1 MNEKQKGSMNSLE
14 RGNEISNKYTCCG
27 LINLL
32 IFTEPTQQALALE
45 YCRMGFKVFPCDH
58 NKVPIVDGSL
68 GFIHGH
74 KDATNDLRRII
85 KTWIRYPNAAIG
97 LALPKDIIVFDLDV
111 MKDQNKRPVL
121 VDGHLVK
128 IGIQSFQKLITELNI
143 EPSELWTLTTKTQ
156 SGGRQLIFGMPEGVY
171 SFCHTHAME
180 GLDLKGE
187 GGYIIL
193 PNSEGQFGK
202 YEFLILTEIRPIPE
216 PLLEWILQFREPKGE
231 FRKLPAGSANIDRE
245 EIITILKPYWAKGD
259 GRRNDLTMAIAGSIA
274 GSGGSEDDA
283 TFIISELARMTG
295 KGRDHVSGAKY
306 AFHRDGPVK
315 GFNSLAKLMEEI
327 EESKEGTEQ

>member
-1 MNEKQKGSMNSLE
+1 MNEKQGGSRFSLE
-14 RGNEISNKYTCCG
+14 RGNEISNKYNIDE

-45 YCRMGFKVFPCDH
+45 YGKIGFKVFPCDH
-58 NKVPIVDGSL
+58 NKAPIVDRSL
-68 GFIHGH
+68 GFIRGH
-74 KDATNDLRRII
+74 KDATNDARLII
-85 KTWIRYPNAAIG
+85 KTWSRYPNAAIG
-97 LALPKDIIVFDLDV
+97 WAIPKDVMVLDPDV
-111 MKDQNKRPVL
+111 RKDQNKRPVQ
-121 VDGHLVK
+121 VDGHLDK
-128 IGIQSFQKLITELNI
+128 IGIQSLRKLATELNI
-143 EPSELWTLTTKTQ
+143 ELSELWTLIAETQ
-156 SGGRQLIFGMPEGVY
+156 SGARHFIYRMPEGVY
-171 SFCHTHAME
+171 SFCRTHAME

-202 YEFLILTEIRPIPE
+202 YKFLIPTEIRPIPE
-216 PLLEWILQFREPKGE
+216 PLLKWVLQFREPKGE

-259 GRRNDLTMAIAGSIA
+259 GRRNDLTMAIAGFIA
-274 GSGGSEDDA
+274 RSGGSEDDA

-306 AFHRDGPVK
+306 AFRREGPVK
-315 GFNSLAKLMEEI
+315 GFNSLAQLMEEI